1 MTADYAKPYYP
12 VFLDLA
18 GRLCVIVGGGAVAL
32 RKARTLAE
40 YKADVVVIA
49 PDVSAELVEMQA
61 DGLITVEQRGY
72 VRGDLADA
80 FLAICATDSEEVN
93 RAVYAEAQERRCLV
107 NVVDVPELCS
117 FIGPSVVRRGGLQ
130 IAISTG
136 GAAPAVAKRL
146 RKRFSSELGEEW
158 GDYVTLMGE
167 VRALVIER
175 VPGGEAARKPIFER
189 IADSDLLERM
199 GRGERPSAKKVFKEF
214 AAEAAAEAGAASAGG
229 TAATAKKARRR

>member
-32 RKARTLAE
+32 RKARTLAD
-40 YKADVVVIA
+40 YGADVVVIA
-49 PDVSAELVEMQA
+49 PDVSEELIGMQA
-61 DGLITVEQRGY
+61 DGLVTVEQRGY
-72 VRGDLADA
+72 VRGDLAEA
-80 FLAICATDSEEVN
+80 FLAVCATDSEEVN
-93 RAVYAEAQERRCLV
+93 RAVHAEAEERRCLV

-117 FIGPSVVRRGGLQ
+117 FIVPSVVRRGGLQ

-146 RKRFSSELGEEW
+146 RKRLSSELGEEW
-158 GDYVTLMGE
+158 ADYVTLMGE

-175 VPGGEAARKPIFER
+175 VPGGEAARRPIFER

-199 GRGERPSAKKVFKEF
+199 RKGERPSAKKVFREF
-214 AAEAAAEAGAASAGG
+214 VTDAAAEAAGG
-229 TAATAKKARRR
+229 TAPAAKKARGA

>member
-49 PDVSAELVEMQA
+49 PDVSEELVEMQA

-117 FIGPSVVRRGGLQ
+117 
-130 IAISTG
+130 TG
-136 GAAPAVAKRL
+136 GAAPAIAKRL
-146 RKRFSSELGEEW
+146 RKRFSSDLGEEW
-158 GDYVTLMGE
+158 GDYVALMGE

-214 AAEAAAEAGAASAGG
+214 AGQAAAGAASAEG
-229 TAATAKKARRR
+229 TAATAKKARGA

>member
-32 RKARTLAE
+32 RKARTLAD
-40 YKADVVVIA
+40 YGADVVVIA
-49 PDVSAELVEMQA
+49 PDVSEELIEMQA
-61 DGLITVEQRGY
+61 DGLVTVEQRGY
-72 VRGDLADA
+72 VRGDLEQA
-80 FLAICATDSEEVN
+80 FLAVCATDSEEVN
-93 RAVYAEAQERRCLV
+93 RAVHAEAEERRCLV

-117 FIGPSVVRRGGLQ
+117 FIVPSVVRRGGLQ

-167 VRALVIER
+167 VRELVIER

-199 GRGERPSAKKVFKEF
+199 GRGERPSAKKVFREF
-214 AAEAAAEAGAASAGG
+214 AGDPEAGAASAEG
-229 TAATAKKARRR
+229 TAATAKKARGA